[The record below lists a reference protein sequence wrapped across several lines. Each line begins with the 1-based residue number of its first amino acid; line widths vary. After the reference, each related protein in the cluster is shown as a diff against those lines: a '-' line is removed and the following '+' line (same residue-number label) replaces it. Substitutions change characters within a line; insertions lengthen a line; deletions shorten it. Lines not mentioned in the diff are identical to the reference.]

1 MKKLILLIV
10 LIDLLAVNGN
20 AQSIWRPLDKSD
32 FKTNMTVDKSLK
44 VSQTSPIWVW
54 RISGNIVATE
64 LVYNKTTKQFDSA
77 PLSAVGPGIGYKHM
91 TLLSDGSIYNDF
103 GVNFLA
109 LFGTDIEHITP
120 ASIKAALTVNAF
132 QFVNLGVDY
141 SFGAKTF
148 GILIGA
154 SVNF

>member
-1 MKKLILLIV
+1 MKRLLIV
-10 LIDLLAVNGN
+10 ISLFAFFAVSCA
-20 AQSIWRPLDKSD
+20 AQGLFRP
-32 FKTNMTVDKSLK
+32 VDKSIFALTADKGLK
-44 VSQTSPIWVW
+44 ATATPSVWIW

-64 LVYNKTTKQFDSA
+64 LVYNKVTKQFDSA

-109 LFGTDIEHITP
+109 LLGTDIEHITP
-120 ASIKAALTVNAF
+120 ASIKAALTINAF
-132 QFVNLGVDY
+132 QFVNIGVDY
-141 SFGAKTF
+141 SFGGKTF

-154 SVNF
+154 SVTF

>member
-1 MKKLILLIV
+1 MKRLIIILSF
-10 LIDLLAVNGN
+10 LAIMPFLS
-20 AQSIWRPLDKSD
+20 AQSL
-32 FKTNMTVDKSLK
+32 FKPVDKSIFGLTADKNLK
-44 VSQTSPIWVW
+44 ATATPSVWIW

-64 LVYNKTTKQFDSA
+64 LVYNKVTKQFDSA

-109 LFGTDIEHITP
+109 LIGTDIEHITP
-120 ASIKAALTVNAF
+120 ASIKAALTINAF
-132 QFVNLGVDY
+132 LFVNVGVDY
-141 SFGAKTF
+141 SFGGKTF

-154 SVNF
+154 SVTF